1 MSQELTGES
10 AVVAAAS
17 KGIGPLIARKLGAER
32 AAVGINSA
40 SSKAGAERCGDS
52 RRHSGMTC

>member
-32 AAVGINSA
+32 GSRDQLRF
-40 SSKAGAERCGDS
+40 KQGGGGALR
-52 RRHSGMTC
+52 